1 MHTRVRIM
9 DHQNGDAAEVP
20 SYFLTKLAQV
30 GDIGIYLAAAA
41 VVGLVLSLVFMK
53 TKRSEMTVKIAK
65 HTHSS
70 YGQLLLTLIG
80 IFWAS
85 IISVFGS
92 KLQEQ
97 WFEGKVWGSEN
108 LFFGLSVILASVLSV
123 LHYIYSQ
130 VKEQQNQSR
139 PSFESIN
146 ENSVQTVNSM
156 NIINSCVLD
165 LQNIVKLEKNKPGS
179 VLGDPETSENYDK
192 TLDSAIETCMKSILL
207 VTKRVNEGNH
217 DVNVKAN
224 IFNLIPAR
232 AAHDSFSCEANHKQ
246 ENSSIFTKKS
256 IDCSPFFLFSSNLH
270 SRLEQCDYVLACDQ
284 SYTCEIDRKNNF
296 KKCSTEKK
304 EGIPAICMPVSHDS
318 NWSDKL
324 PHPNLFGAPEAIIN
338 RREVYV
344 DNINEHIDLFFKE
357 LAKSPKYRDHKTGYY
372 EKNIRSYYEKDKDKP
387 KSILSIPLLKFDI
400 DVNDLDVFNESIMHA
415 CVVNIYVNR
424 TNFLENELKSEA
436 FYSMLKPLCHNLSL
450 LISLKIAYAN
460 VLKDYTMS
468 NPNKSLSEKK
478 GVVNG

>member
-1 MHTRVRIM
+1 MEY
-9 DHQNGDAAEVP
+9 QNGDKVEVP
-20 SYFLTKLAQV
+20 SYFYAKLDQVGEIGICLAIAVVIGVLLSLALMKSKHSEITVKLA
-30 GDIGIYLAAAA
+30 
-41 VVGLVLSLVFMK
+41 K
-53 TKRSEMTVKIAK
+53 C
-65 HTHSS
+65 THSS

-85 IISVFGS
+85 IVSVFGS

-97 WFEGKVWGSEN
+97 WFEGKEWGVEN
-108 LFFGLSVILASVLSV
+108 LFFGLSVVLAAVLSV
-123 LHYIYSQ
+123 LHFIYNQ

-139 PSFESIN
+139 LSFESIN

-156 NIINSCVLD
+156 SIVNSCILD
-165 LQNIVKLEKNKPGS
+165 LQNIVKLEKNEPGS
-179 VLGDPETSENYDK
+179 VLNSTETSGNYDK

-232 AAHDSFSCEANHKQ
+232 AAHDSFSCEASHKQ
-246 ENSSIFTKKS
+246 ENSSIFTKNS
-256 IDCSPFFLFSSNLH
+256 IDFSPFFLFSSNLH
-270 SRLEQCDYVLACDQ
+270 SRLEHCDYVLACDQ

-296 KKCSTEKK
+296 RKCSADGK
-304 EGIPAICMPVSHDS
+304 ESIPAICMPVSHD
-318 NWSDKL
+318 DKWDEKI
-324 PHPNLFGAPEAIIN
+324 PHPNLFGAPEAIIKK
-338 RREVYV
+338 REVYV

-357 LAKSPKYRDHKTGYY
+357 ISKSPKYRDHKTGFY
-372 EKNIRSYYEKDKDKP
+372 EKSIRSYYEKDKDKP

-400 DVNDLDVFNESIMHA
+400 DVNNLDAISESIIHA

-436 FYSMLKPLCHNLSL
+436 FYSMLKPLCHSLSI

-460 VLKDYTMS
+460 ILKDYTMS
-468 NPNKSLSEKK
+468 NCKKSSSETKE
-478 GVVNG
+478 VVNG